1 MNREDTIV
9 LARAVRN
16 WNGAIGEVTLVWRP
30 FYSKLGVEYR
40 QVTNAGHDMSNDIPD
55 QCVKSWLW
63 VFIRPQFLLERD
75 SYYITQPVIME
86 WRTIITVN
94 AMRS

>member
-16 WNGAIGEVTLVWRP
+16 WEGSIAEVTLVWRP

-40 QVTNAGHDMSNDIPD
+40 QIGDKATFNSTVPD
-55 QCVKSWLW
+55 WCVKNWMW
-63 VFIRPQFLLERD
+63 IFVRPQDTLQKD
-75 SYYITQPVIME
+75 SYYITQPVLWE
-86 WRTIITVN
+86 WMTITIYSV
-94 AMRS
+94 RK